1 MGDYL
6 KPEPDDPE
14 KCVHVL
20 VFLLVWGHISVQTL
34 ICPHKSL
41 KCQLWFLFEF
51 SGSECEVLWSG
62 ETAVCVWCRHN
73 EHPSWTR
80 SLIYEVC
87 RTTSCFLW
95 IKRTHM
101 NTCVSVCVCVCSLLK
116 LIQMFQGD
124 ASWSGCDQ
132 GPCKPTLRF
141 KSHLITLFNVCHLL
155 NYHRVLWPMTDSQ
168 VGDAPGV
175 TCWTCPTS

>member
-101 NTCVSVCVCVCSLLK
+101 NTCECVCVGQRGSVCASRLNELKDFRWGLSVCVFTSE
-116 LIQMFQGD
+116 
-124 ASWSGCDQ
+124 
-132 GPCKPTLRF
+132 
-141 KSHLITLFNVCHLL
+141 
-155 NYHRVLWPMTDSQ
+155 TDSD
-168 VGDAPGV
+168 VSVRRFMVRLRSG
-175 TCWTCPTS
+175 SL